1 MYLLRCNLLI
11 EIDDFFRHLLHRHAG
26 HDIVLRVRDEDVER
40 ILERAI
46 RLLLEEFGGL
56 QLMCHEFVLHISI
69 IVCKY
74 RLLCAEQFALDALKR
89 LGCLHI
95 HLLGEERVL
104 VERVDAGC
112 GD

>member
-11 EIDDFFRHLLHRHAG
+11 EIDDFFRMCLC
-26 HDIVLRVRDEDVER
+26 HD
-40 ILERAI
+40 
-46 RLLLEEFGGL
+46 
-56 QLMCHEFVLHISI
+56 CVLHYIL
-69 IVCKY
+69 CKFS
-74 RLLCAEQFALDALKR
+74 LLRAEQFALDALKC